1 MRNRTQTRRKSKFG
15 PACVGTMVASPEQSY
30 EACEP
35 HGTIALKGHGF
46 SRAAS
51 ESILAPAL
59 AAEGCFEYCKTF
71 PQGLKPHDVAGRQH
85 GTAEEAAE
93 KVGVSGEIGEKHP
106 SGAKARLDFAA
117 LMERLKSYPFK
128 AMSFSAACEAVPF
141 QNTNRHDFHVHAIAL
156 AVCLALLGASGA
168 LAQNP
173 APTVPPVNAV
183 VLDRVVAVVNNQAIL
198 ASDVDDEVR
207 LAVLDP
213 SRAGVV
219 LTPKRA
225 LEQLI
230 SRALI
235 QQQIRQEDA
244 QAAESSQ
251 VEIDAR
257 LAEIRKEVP
266 ACIHFNCAT
275 ERGWSAFLVAHGL
288 TPQRVE
294 SYLRYRV
301 QILRF
306 IEQRF
311 RQGIRIAPEEIE
323 KYYRETLRPQYA
335 PGEAIPPLDEVAPR
349 IQEIL
354 LERQVNVLFD
364 DWLRNLR
371 KQGDVE
377 VLDPALETP
386 ETPPGTG
393 KGGA

>member
-1 MRNRTQTRRKSKFG
+1 MRNPTPTRHKSKPG
-15 PACVGTMVASPEQSY
+15 HACVFVA
-30 EACEP
+30 
-35 HGTIALKGHGF
+35 
-46 SRAAS
+46 
-51 ESILAPAL
+51 
-59 AAEGCFEYCKTF
+59 
-71 PQGLKPHDVAGRQH
+71 
-85 GTAEEAAE
+85 
-93 KVGVSGEIGEKHP
+93 
-106 SGAKARLDFAA
+106 
-117 LMERLKSYPFK
+117 
-128 AMSFSAACEAVPF
+128 AMC
-141 QNTNRHDFHVHAIAL
+141 L
-156 AVCLALLGASGA
+156 AVLGATSE

-173 APTVPPVNAV
+173 AQAAPPANAV

-213 SRAGVV
+213 GGVGQGV
-219 LTPKRA
+219 LTPKLA
-225 LEQLI
+225 LEKLI

-244 QAAESSQ
+244 QAAEPTQ
-251 VEIDAR
+251 AEVDAR
-257 LAEIRKEVP
+257 LAEIRREVP
-266 ACIHFNCAT
+266 ACIHFNCASEQRWT
-275 ERGWSAFLVAHGL
+275 AFLAAHGL

-306 IEQRF
+306 IEQHF
-311 RQGIRIAPEEIE
+311 REGIRIAPEEIQT
-323 KYYRETLRPQYA
+323 YYRETLLPQYE
-335 PGEAIPPLDEVAPR
+335 PGETIPPLDKVAPR
-349 IQEIL
+349 IEEIL

-386 ETPPGTG
+386 DASGGTG

>member
-1 MRNRTQTRRKSKFG
+1 MRNPTPSRHKSKRG
-15 PACVGTMVASPEQSY
+15 PAGVFVA
-30 EACEP
+30 
-35 HGTIALKGHGF
+35 
-46 SRAAS
+46 
-51 ESILAPAL
+51 
-59 AAEGCFEYCKTF
+59 
-71 PQGLKPHDVAGRQH
+71 
-85 GTAEEAAE
+85 
-93 KVGVSGEIGEKHP
+93 
-106 SGAKARLDFAA
+106 
-117 LMERLKSYPFK
+117 
-128 AMSFSAACEAVPF
+128 AMC
-141 QNTNRHDFHVHAIAL
+141 L
-156 AVCLALLGASGA
+156 AVLGATSG

-173 APTVPPVNAV
+173 AQAAPPANAV

-213 SRAGVV
+213 GGVGQGV

-244 QAAESSQ
+244 QAAEPTQ
-251 VEIDAR
+251 AEVDAR
-257 LAEIRKEVP
+257 LAVIRREVP
-266 ACIHFNCAT
+266 ACVHFNCAS
-275 ERGWSAFLVAHGL
+275 EQGWKAFLVAHGL
-288 TPQRVE
+288 NPQRVE

-306 IEQRF
+306 IELRF

-323 KYYRETLRPQYA
+323 KYYRETLLPQYA
-335 PGEAIPPLDEVAPR
+335 PGEAIPPLDKVAPR
-349 IQEIL
+349 IEEIL

-364 DWLRNLR
+364 GWLRNLR

-386 ETPPGTG
+386 DTSGGTG

>member
-1 MRNRTQTRRKSKFG
+1 MRNPTQTRHESKPG
-15 PACVGTMVASPEQSY
+15 PVYMCVM
-30 EACEP
+30 
-35 HGTIALKGHGF
+35 
-46 SRAAS
+46 
-51 ESILAPAL
+51 
-59 AAEGCFEYCKTF
+59 
-71 PQGLKPHDVAGRQH
+71 
-85 GTAEEAAE
+85 
-93 KVGVSGEIGEKHP
+93 
-106 SGAKARLDFAA
+106 
-117 LMERLKSYPFK
+117 
-128 AMSFSAACEAVPF
+128 
-141 QNTNRHDFHVHAIAL
+141 
-156 AVCLALLGASGA
+156 AVCLAVLEAISG

-173 APTVPPVNAV
+173 VQAAPPANAV

-213 SRAGVV
+213 GGAGVV

-244 QAAESSQ
+244 QAAEPTQ
-251 VEIDAR
+251 AEVDAR
-257 LAEIRKEVP
+257 LAEIRREVP
-266 ACIHFNCAT
+266 ACIHFNCAS
-275 ERGWSAFLVAHGL
+275 EQGWTVFLAAHGL
-288 TPQRVE
+288 TPRRVE
-294 SYLRYRV
+294 TYLRYRV

-306 IEQRF
+306 IELRF
-311 RQGIRIAPEEIE
+311 RQGIRIAPEEIDA
-323 KYYRETLRPQYA
+323 YYRETMLPQYE

-371 KQGDVE
+371 RQGDVE
-377 VLDPALETP
+377 VLDPSLEAP
-386 ETPPGTG
+386 ETPPGAG

>member
-1 MRNRTQTRRKSKFG
+1 MRNPTQTRHESKSG
-15 PACVGTMVASPEQSY
+15 PACVY
-30 EACEP
+30 
-35 HGTIALKGHGF
+35 
-46 SRAAS
+46 
-51 ESILAPAL
+51 AL
-59 AAEGCFEYCKTF
+59 ALC
-71 PQGLKPHDVAGRQH
+71 
-85 GTAEEAAE
+85 
-93 KVGVSGEIGEKHP
+93 
-106 SGAKARLDFAA
+106 
-117 LMERLKSYPFK
+117 
-128 AMSFSAACEAVPF
+128 
-141 QNTNRHDFHVHAIAL
+141 L
-156 AVCLALLGASGA
+156 AVLGATSG

-173 APTVPPVNAV
+173 AQATEPANAV
-183 VLDRVVAVVNNQAIL
+183 VLDRVIAVVNNQAIL

-213 SRAGVV
+213 GGVGRGV
-219 LTPKRA
+219 LTPQRA

-244 QAAESSQ
+244 QAAEPTQ
-251 VEIDAR
+251 AEVEAR
-257 LAEIRKEVP
+257 LTEIRREVP
-266 ACIHFNCAT
+266 ACIHFNCAS
-275 ERGWSAFLVAHGL
+275 EQGWTAFLAAHGL

-306 IEQRF
+306 IELRF

-323 KYYRETLRPQYA
+323 KYYRESMLPQYA
-335 PGEAIPPLDEVAPR
+335 PGEAIPPLDKVAPR

-371 KQGDVE
+371 RQGDVE
-377 VLDPALETP
+377 VLDPSLEAP
-386 ETPPGTG
+386 ETAGGTG

>member
-1 MRNRTQTRRKSKFG
+1 
-15 PACVGTMVASPEQSY
+15 
-30 EACEP
+30 
-35 HGTIALKGHGF
+35 
-46 SRAAS
+46 
-51 ESILAPAL
+51 
-59 AAEGCFEYCKTF
+59 
-71 PQGLKPHDVAGRQH
+71 
-85 GTAEEAAE
+85 
-93 KVGVSGEIGEKHP
+93 
-106 SGAKARLDFAA
+106 
-117 LMERLKSYPFK
+117 
-128 AMSFSAACEAVPF
+128 
-141 QNTNRHDFHVHAIAL
+141 
-156 AVCLALLGASGA
+156 
-168 LAQNP
+168 
-173 APTVPPVNAV
+173 V

-213 SRAGVV
+213 GGAGAV

-244 QAAESSQ
+244 QAAEPTQ
-251 VEIDAR
+251 AEVDAR
-257 LAEIRKEVP
+257 LTEIRREVP
-266 ACIHFNCAT
+266 ACIHFNCAS
-275 ERGWSAFLVAHGL
+275 EQGWTAFLAAHGL
-288 TPQRVE
+288 TLQRVE

-306 IEQRF
+306 IELRF

-323 KYYRETLRPQYA
+323 TYYRETLLPQYE
-335 PGEAIPPLDEVAPR
+335 PGEAIPPLAKVATR

-354 LERQVNVLFD
+354 LEQQVNVLFD

-386 ETPPGTG
+386 ETPIEAG
-393 KGGA
+393 KGGV

>member
-1 MRNRTQTRRKSKFG
+1 
-15 PACVGTMVASPEQSY
+15 
-30 EACEP
+30 
-35 HGTIALKGHGF
+35 
-46 SRAAS
+46 
-51 ESILAPAL
+51 
-59 AAEGCFEYCKTF
+59 
-71 PQGLKPHDVAGRQH
+71 
-85 GTAEEAAE
+85 
-93 KVGVSGEIGEKHP
+93 
-106 SGAKARLDFAA
+106 
-117 LMERLKSYPFK
+117 
-128 AMSFSAACEAVPF
+128 
-141 QNTNRHDFHVHAIAL
+141 
-156 AVCLALLGASGA
+156 
-168 LAQNP
+168 
-173 APTVPPVNAV
+173 
-183 VLDRVVAVVNNQAIL
+183 
-198 ASDVDDEVR
+198 
-207 LAVLDP
+207 
-213 SRAGVV
+213 V
-219 LTPKRA
+219 LTPNRA

-235 QQQIRQEDA
+235 QQQIRQEDE
-244 QAAESSQ
+244 QAAEPSQ
-251 VEIDAR
+251 AEVDAR
-257 LAEIRKEVP
+257 LADIRKEVP

-323 KYYRETLRPQYA
+323 AYYRETLLPQYA
-335 PGEAIPPLDEVAPR
+335 PGEAIPPLDKVAPR

-354 LERQVNVLFD
+354 LERQVNILFD

-386 ETPPGTG
+386 ETAGGAG